1 MLKMLKYFL
10 IGVFAAIIAA
20 YFIFA
25 ARLDAEETESIACE
39 KVEITIKNAD
49 ECDFIRKDDIMK
61 FVLDNY
67 GECKGRLI
75 DEIDC
80 MAIEN
85 ALKGITAIED
95 CNCYTDRSGTLNISV
110 FQREPAIRFENGTTR
125 LYSDREGYVFPV
137 QGSHFPRV
145 MVVTGDIPI
154 DDNPENTDETEW
166 LSGILRLNEWIGKNG
181 YWSRMITQ
189 IEIDG
194 DGDIV
199 LIPQTGSFRIVFG
212 DSGNIENKFYRLE
225 KFYASVFPSS
235 GEKYSEVSLKYKDQI
250 VCKKIKH

>member
-75 DEIDC
+75 D
-80 MAIEN
+80 
-85 ALKGITAIED
+85 
-95 CNCYTDRSGTLNISV
+95 
-110 FQREPAIRFENGTTR
+110 
-125 LYSDREGYVFPV
+125 
-137 QGSHFPRV
+137 
-145 MVVTGDIPI
+145 
-154 DDNPENTDETEW
+154 
-166 LSGILRLNEWIGKNG
+166 
-181 YWSRMITQ
+181 
-189 IEIDG
+189 
-194 DGDIV
+194 
-199 LIPQTGSFRIVFG
+199 
-212 DSGNIENKFYRLE
+212 
-225 KFYASVFPSS
+225 
-235 GEKYSEVSLKYKDQI
+235 
-250 VCKKIKH
+250 